1 MYLHSY
7 VLVYLCLYIM
17 FLYLYFVFICVYIPL
32 CMCVSIYI
40 YIYGHM
46 YLCVRLSVCPSIHL
60 LLALYLL
67 FLKNTKDALGRSQRP
82 HPIAS
87 LHPNGPEVPL
97 MLGREAHFPHNSTAP
112 PSISAV
118 QGWQAWGSAWYLGD
132 KNEGCTYGSHHPS
145 LAQEACQGHTWVWFK
160 DSDAQRLS

>member
-1 MYLHSY
+1 
-7 VLVYLCLYIM
+7 
-17 FLYLYFVFICVYIPL
+17 
-32 CMCVSIYI
+32 
-40 YIYGHM
+40 M
-46 YLCVRLSVCPSIHL
+46 YLCVRPSVCPSIHL

-82 HPIAS
+82 HPTAS

-97 MLGREAHFPHNSTAP
+97 MLGREAHFSHNSTAP

-132 KNEGCTYGSHHPS
+132 KNEGCTYGSHLLRKHVRVILGSGSKTVMPRDCLNCCSTQIKRLPVYEAGVRPS
-145 LAQEACQGHTWVWFK
+145 AKAPRPIDRGRAKGHLHIPG
-160 DSDAQRLS
+160 S